1 MSTPEA
7 TLYWED
13 FRSGEA
19 LEIGRHTFTQE
30 EIIAFAT
37 QFDPQPFHT
46 DPEAARGTFYGGLI
60 ASGWHTCAI
69 GMRLMVQ
76 AYIGRAASAGSPG
89 VENIR
94 WLGPVRPGDT
104 ITYRRVILESRP
116 SGSRPGIGLLRSRSE
131 ALNQHGELVM
141 TMEGW
146 QLFARRTAANNASQA

>member
-1 MSTPEA
+1 MNAAPDA

-13 FRSGEA
+13 FRTGEVV
-19 LEIGRHTFTQE
+19 EIGRHTFAQDE
-30 EIIAFAT
+30 MVEFAR

-46 DPEAARGTFYGGLI
+46 DPEAASRSFFGGLI

-76 AYIGRAASAGSPG
+76 QYIGRSASAGSPG

-94 WLGPVRPGDT
+94 WLAPVRPGDT
-104 ITYRRVILESRP
+104 ITYRRVILETRP
-116 SGSRPGIGLLRSRSE
+116 SGSRPDLGLVRSRSE
-131 ALNQHGELVM
+131 ALNQRGEMVM

-146 QLFARRTAANNASQA
+146 GLFRRRPGQST

>member
-1 MSTPEA
+1 MNAPAGS

-13 FRSGEA
+13 FLPGETV
-19 LEIGRHTFTQE
+19 EIGRHTFAE
-30 EIIAFAT
+30 DEMVEFAR

-46 DPEAARGTFYGGLI
+46 DPEAAKQSFFGGLI

-76 AYIGRAASAGSPG
+76 HYIGRSASAGSPG
-89 VENIR
+89 VDNIR
-94 WLGPVRPGDT
+94 WLAPVRPGDT
-104 ITYRRVILESRP
+104 ITYRRVILEARP
-116 SGSRPGIGLLRSRSE
+116 SGSKPDLGLVRTRSE

-146 QLFARRTAANNASQA
+146 GLFRRRPDRLAQ

>member
-1 MSTPEA
+1 MNAPPDS

-13 FRSGEA
+13 FLPGEVV
-19 LEIGRHTFTQE
+19 EIGRHTFAE
-30 EIIAFAT
+30 DEMVEFAR

-46 DPEAARGTFYGGLI
+46 DPEAAKRSFFGGLI

-76 AYIGRAASAGSPG
+76 HYIGRSASAGSPG

-94 WLGPVRPGDT
+94 WLAPVRPGDT
-104 ITYRRVILESRP
+104 ITYRRVILEAQP
-116 SGSRPGIGLLRSRSE
+116 SGSKPDLGLVRSRSE
-131 ALNQHGELVM
+131 ALNQRGEMVM

-146 QLFARRTAANNASQA
+146 GLFRRRPGRQAQ

>member
-1 MSTPEA
+1 MSTSDGV
-7 TLYWED
+7 LYWED
-13 FRSGEA
+13 FAPGEV
-19 LEIGRHTFTQE
+19 LEIGRHTFTEE

-76 AYIGRAASAGSPG
+76 SYIGRAASAGSPG
-89 VENIR
+89 VDNIR

-104 ITYRRVILESRP
+104 ITYRRRILEARP
-116 SGSRPGIGLLRSRSE
+116 SGSRPGIGLVRSRSE
-131 ALNQHGELVM
+131 AVNQHGETVM
-141 TMEGW
+141 TMDGW
-146 QLFARRTAANNASQA
+146 GLFRRRPVP

>member
-1 MSTPEA
+1 MSAPGTL
-7 TLYWED
+7 LYWED
-13 FRSGEA
+13 FAPGEVV
-19 LEIGRHTFTQE
+19 EIGRHTFTEE
-30 EIIAFAT
+30 EIIAFAV

-60 ASGWHTCAI
+60 ASGWHTCAV

-76 AYIGRAASAGSPG
+76 SYIGRAASAGSPG

-104 ITYRRVILESRP
+104 ITYRRAVLETRP
-116 SGSRPGIGLLRSRSE
+116 SGSRPGIGLVRSRTE
-131 ALNQHGELVM
+131 ALNQHGETVM

-146 QLFARRTAANNASQA
+146 GMFRRRPAQ

>member
-1 MSTPEA
+1 MSAAGE

-13 FRSGEA
+13 FSSGEVV
-19 LEIGRHTFTQE
+19 EIGRHTFTQE

-46 DPEAARGTFYGGLI
+46 DPDAARSTFYGGLI
-60 ASGWHTCAI
+60 ASGWHTCAV

-89 VENIR
+89 VDSIR

-104 ITYRRVILESRP
+104 ITYRRVIVETRP
-116 SGSRPGIGLLRSRSE
+116 SGSRPGIGLVRSRSE
-131 ALNQHGELVM
+131 ALNQRGEIVM
-141 TMEGW
+141 TMDGW
-146 QLFARRTAANNASQA
+146 GMFRRRPVP